1 MPSSSVL
8 WSAALSAAFG
18 AAIGVYLAGHT
29 AFGWGQLQVA
39 LGISAA
45 ALLTLALLGRT
56 QPRWRSAATLIGLAT
71 LFCTGAWWQSKA
83 SLTRHIPA
91 DYAER
96 STMLEGVVTSGC
108 RPGAPPCSF
117 AATVIAQGAE
127 GRPPSPSLQ
136 VRSYLQEGSWVPMPG
151 DRFVARGRLRNNP
164 PALHPYAFDAERWS
178 QRQKLDGGM
187 MLDGPPLFVGVEP
200 NAQRSIDA
208 RRARVEHAI
217 RRHGHP
223 DAAGILVAM
232 ITGTKSGLSD
242 EVRAR
247 FAAAG
252 TAHVLAVSGLHLG
265 LLAAALWWVLRHVFS
280 MFPSLLRRA
289 NADAWAAV
297 VSLPVLAVY
306 VGFTGFPVS
315 AMRAGW
321 MACAVLIPKIFSRR
335 SSSLHGVSF
344 AVLILLTMNPL
355 LIDELGFQ
363 LSVAATLSL
372 VLLARQKPD
381 PPLPDEPDDPE
392 DPDEDSPIFLFGQ
405 LDKPR
410 DAPDPDD
417 APAPS
422 TAGTIAS
429 AREVADTTP
438 ARRDDAD
445 LRLLVGFTAG
455 DSEEEAPSRLVR
467 AWRWTWAALEVSIVS
482 SLATAPFLV
491 WHFGG
496 LPVLSPIPNLIL
508 IPPLS
513 LLGLPLA
520 AVGAALDPLVPALGG
535 ALVQLALWVVEACL
549 WVARS
554 CSAVFELEAVL
565 GRPHLLGVIGWGLIA
580 VASPFVTRRL
590 RTWWWPATIAGV
602 LLVGGDAYLRQ
613 PPPGVLEMH
622 AIPVGQGDAT
632 WIRFPDGTTMLIDA
646 GGQGFGTSKTG
657 GRYVMPYLRAHGHTR
672 VDILVASHGDADHIA
687 GVVELLPVLRPS
699 QVWVGNHD
707 MRRGLERALYQA
719 AKAQG
724 VRYVQPHFEWQ
735 EVQIG
740 EVRLEILPVDGLD
753 SSNDGGLS
761 FRLCYRRFCAL
772 FTGDNE
778 LRRESFFV
786 QQGFPLSAQYLK
798 LGHHGSR
805 TSTTPSFLQ
814 AVGPSV
820 AIAHVGPDN
829 QYGFPHPEVV
839 ARVEAAGIRLWRT
852 DRGEAVVHQSDGE
865 RLWRVRRH
873 LSRRP
878 PAAPQV
884 EPPPVEPP

>member
-18 AAIGVYLAGHT
+18 AAVGVYLASHT
-29 AFGWGQLQVA
+29 AAEWGHIQSA
-39 LGISAA
+39 LGLSAG

-56 QPRWRSAATLIGLAT
+56 QARWRSAATLIGLAA
-71 LFCTGAWWQSKA
+71 LFCTGAWWQSRA
-83 SLTRHIPA
+83 NLTRHIPA

-96 STMLEGVVTSGC
+96 STALEGVVTSGC

-117 AATVIAQGAE
+117 AATVVAE
-127 GRPPSPSLQ
+127 GDAGRGPSPPLQ

-151 DRFVARGRLRNNP
+151 DLFVVRGRLRNNR

-178 QRQKLDGGM
+178 QRQQIDGGM
-187 MLDGPPLFVGVEP
+187 MLDGPPIFVGVDARP
-200 NAQRSIDA
+200 QRAVDA
-208 RRARVEHAI
+208 RRARIEHAI
-217 RRHGHP
+217 QRHGHP
-223 DAAGILVAM
+223 DASGILIAM
-232 ITGTKSGLSD
+232 LTGTKSGLSD

-280 MFPSLLRRA
+280 LFPSLLRRA
-289 NADAWAAV
+289 NADAWSAL
-297 VSLPVLAVY
+297 VSLPVLMLY

-321 MACAVLIPKIFSRR
+321 MACAVLLPKIFSRR

-344 AVLILLTMNPL
+344 AVLVLLTMNPL

-372 VLLARQKPD
+372 VLLARQRPD
-381 PPLPDEPDDPE
+381 PPPPSADEDAE
-392 DPDEDSPIFLFGQ
+392 DPDEESPIFLFGQ
-405 LDKPR
+405 LDAQNGAQNGA
-410 DAPDPDD
+410 DAL
-417 APAPS
+417 AAPS
-422 TAGTIAS
+422 TAEAPAPTRS
-429 AREVADTTP
+429 AADAP
-438 ARRDDAD
+438 RARRDDAD
-445 LRLLVGFTAG
+445 LRLLVGFTAV
-455 DSEEEAPSRLVR
+455 DRDEDAPSRLVR

-496 LPVLSPIPNLIL
+496 LPILSPIPNLLL

-520 AVGAALDPLVPALGG
+520 AVGAALDPLSPAVSG
-535 ALVQLALWVVEACL
+535 ALVQLALWVVDACL
-549 WVARS
+549 WVART
-554 CSAVFELEAVL
+554 CAAVFELEMVL

-590 RTWWWPATIAGV
+590 RTWWWPATLCGV
-602 LLVGGDAYLRQ
+602 LLVAGDAHLRE
-613 PPPGVLEMH
+613 PPPGVLELH

-632 WIRFPDGTTMLIDA
+632 WLRFPDGTTMLIDA

-719 AKAQG
+719 AKTQG
-724 VRYVQPHFEWQ
+724 VRYVQPHFSWEQ
-735 EVQIG
+735 VEIG
-740 EVRLEILPVDGLD
+740 EVRLEILPVDGLE

-778 LRRESFFV
+778 LRRERFFV
-786 QQGFPLSAQYLK
+786 KQGFPLSAQYLK

-814 AVGPSV
+814 SVSPQV
-820 AIAHVGPDN
+820 AIAHVGIDN

-839 ARVEAAGIRLWRT
+839 ERVEAAGVQLWRT
-852 DRGEAVVHQSDGE
+852 DRGEAAVHQSDGE

-878 PAAPQV
+878 RAT
-884 EPPPVEPP
+884 PP